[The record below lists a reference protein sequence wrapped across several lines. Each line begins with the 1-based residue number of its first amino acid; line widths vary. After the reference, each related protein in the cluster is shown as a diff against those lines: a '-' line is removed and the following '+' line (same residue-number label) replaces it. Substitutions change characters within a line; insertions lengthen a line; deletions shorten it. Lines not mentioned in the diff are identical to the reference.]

1 MEMGKEVNELGNKIR
16 EANKGLYHNPYY
28 VASVEIVRREGVTNM
43 MDKKGVVR
51 ALYDFGLD
59 SYAEYIEDLTKEEYI
74 ELLNDLKEI
83 SDIE

>member
-1 MEMGKEVNELGNKIR
+1 MEIEKEVNELGNKIR

-51 ALYDFGLD
+51 ALYNFELD
-59 SYAEYIEDLTKEEYI
+59 GYAEYIENLTKEEYI